1 MKKFLSLIG
10 ALLLWQTMAVAQNY
24 LHIWSGDSTKI
35 VRMAD
40 LDSVTVRDASF
51 YRFMNLDGS
60 NYTASLVDLFD
71 RPYEMSVTLAQP
83 NSKTVQIC
91 DLDPYFALNG
101 YTASYGTNILT
112 GELTVAPDNSYA
124 TITCKP
130 GQAMG
135 YGDCVFVNIEDE
147 SLPIVFTLT
156 ETTLTCETGYGVYTA
171 SQGGYYGA
179 FGPFVLYLSET
190 TRAAAMRA
198 ARGNNLKEV
207 KFDASGKL
215 LLRNIQKAPRKYMK
229 ATPQVLDNNPDPAD
243 VMQLQPVAPREITE

>member
-35 VRMAD
+35 VRMAE

-51 YRFMNLDGS
+51 YKFMNLDGS
-60 NYTASLVDLFD
+60 NYSATLVDLFD
-71 RPYEMSVTLAQP
+71 RTFEMNVTLAQR
-83 NSKTVQIC
+83 NRETVQIC

-135 YGDCVFVNIEDE
+135 YNDCVFVNIEDE

-156 ETTLTCETGYGVYTA
+156 ETTLTCETGYGVYSA
-171 SQGGYYGA
+171 NQGGYYGA
-179 FGPFVLYLSET
+179 FAPFVLYLTEA
-190 TRAAAMRA
+190 TRAAAMRSV
-198 ARGNNLKEV
+198 RGDNLKEV
-207 KFDASGKL
+207 TFDASEKL

-229 ATPQVLDNNPDPAD
+229 ATPQVSDNNPDPAD